1 MISLNFNKILKIIFI
16 IEMKSLKNVLLNE
29 SKQYWC
35 LYVDVDPNDSKKDK
49 YIGVFD
55 TRGRANAAKER
66 WIKKHPEDKRKVALK
81 DLPDGPGQLF
91 YF

>member
-1 MISLNFNKILKIIFI
+1 MISLNFKKTPI
-16 IEMKSLKNVLLNE
+16 IEMKSLKSLLLNE
-29 SKQYWC
+29 GKRGYYAV
-35 LYVDVDPNDSKKDK
+35 YVDVDPNDSKKDK

-55 TRGRANAAKER
+55 TPGRANAAMKS
-66 WIKKHPEDKRKVALK
+66 WIKKHPEDKGKLGRK